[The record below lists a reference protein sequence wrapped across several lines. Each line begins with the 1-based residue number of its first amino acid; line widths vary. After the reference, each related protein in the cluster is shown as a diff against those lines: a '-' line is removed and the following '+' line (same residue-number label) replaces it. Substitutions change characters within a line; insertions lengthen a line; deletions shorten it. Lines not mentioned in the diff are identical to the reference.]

1 MLDTGCVWDGY
12 FCDFDRN
19 YAIGTPSAAA
29 QQAHHRLYDATDAA
43 LEMLR
48 PGITPQDLFV
58 TMDRILR
65 PQGAAQ
71 GGGDDV
77 GRYGHGLGIQ
87 LTEPPSHTDWD
98 ETDIVAGMV
107 LTIEP
112 SLVFDDD
119 RLMVAEENVL
129 VTPDGATL
137 LTRRAPRDLPVIG

>member
-1 MLDTGCVWDGY
+1 M
-12 FCDFDRN
+12 
-19 YAIGTPSAAA
+19 PSAPKRSSATGA
-29 QQAHHRLYDATDAA
+29 HRLYDATDAA

-77 GRYGHGLGIQ
+77 GRYGHGLEHQ

-107 LTIEP
+107 LTIET
-112 SLVFDDD
+112 
-119 RLMVAEENVL
+119 VACL
-129 VTPDGATL
+129 
-137 LTRRAPRDLPVIG
+137 

>member
-1 MLDTGCVWDGY
+1 
-12 FCDFDRN
+12 
-19 YAIGTPSAAA
+19 
-29 QQAHHRLYDATDAA
+29 
-43 LEMLR
+43 
-48 PGITPQDLFV
+48 
-58 TMDRILR
+58 
-65 PQGAAQ
+65 
-71 GGGDDV
+71 GDDV